1 MNYTFNNDIP
11 IYLQIAEIITK
22 DISSEKLKPGSKLP
36 SVREYALK
44 LKANP
49 NTVSRALFILE
60 QKKLIYTDRTNGKYV
75 TNNLDIIKEISRI
88 MNYPIEE
95 SIGYPTPGS
104 FGTWAGIEKSILTIT
119 LELDE
124 EIDVKELEPQ
134 VFKVFELLEGI

>member
-1 MNYTFNNDIP
+1 MNYTFNNEIP

-75 TNNLDIIKEISRI
+75 TNNLEIIKEYRKDAFEKKIDDFLI
-88 MNYPIEE
+88 DLKLM
-95 SIGYPTPGS
+95 GYS
-104 FGTWAGIEKSILTIT
+104 K
-119 LELDE
+119 E
-124 EIDVKELEPQ
+124 EILNKIMEQ
-134 VFKVFELLEGI
+134 